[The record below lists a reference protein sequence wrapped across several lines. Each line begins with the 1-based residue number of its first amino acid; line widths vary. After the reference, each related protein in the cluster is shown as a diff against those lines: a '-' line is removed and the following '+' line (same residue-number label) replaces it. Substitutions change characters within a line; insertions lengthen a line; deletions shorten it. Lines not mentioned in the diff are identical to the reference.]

1 VTGPPVPPELR
12 AVASWAWRLAVIA
25 VVVVLA
31 VRALADLRVVVVPL
45 LVAVLAATQLH
56 PAAQRLRAR
65 GAGRALAALLVVG
78 GAGTVLAG
86 VLALL
91 APAVVGEL
99 DDLGDSVG
107 EGIRRVTQWA
117 ADAGLGVDPE
127 AGAGDLVAA
136 LRDNAQTLGGGAVAG
151 AMVAVEILAGLALLV
166 VFTFFLVKDGDEMWR
181 WLVARLGA
189 GSQAGAEELGRRL
202 WRTLGLYVRG
212 LVVVAAFDAIFIA
225 LALWVIGVPLVIP
238 LAVLT
243 FLAAFIPVLGAWL
256 AGAACALVALVALG
270 PQEALLVIAAT
281 VVVQQVESNVLHPV
295 VMGRALS
302 LHPMLILAVVSVGGI
317 LGGVLGAA
325 LAPPIAAAAVTT
337 GSFLRRRQEEAPGAT
352 RPLELEGAAS

>member
-1 VTGPPVPPELR
+1 VNSPPVPLELR
-12 AVASWAWRLAVIA
+12 AAASWAWRLAVIA
-25 VVVVLA
+25 GVVVLA
-31 VRALADLRVVVVPL
+31 VRALADVRVVVVPL
-45 LVAVLAATQLH
+45 LVALLLATQLH
-56 PAAQRLRAR
+56 PAAQRLRAA
-65 GAGRALAALLVVG
+65 GAGRALAALVVVG
-78 GAGTVLAG
+78 GAGAVLAG

-91 APAVVGEL
+91 APAVAREL

-117 ADAGLGVDPE
+117 ADAGLGVEPE
-127 AGAGDLVAA
+127 AGAGDLVGA
-136 LRDNAQTLGGGAVAG
+136 LRDNAEALGGGAVAG

-166 VFTFFLVKDGDEMWR
+166 VFTFFLVKDGDQMWR
-181 WLVARLGA
+181 WLVARLGD
-189 GSQAGAEELGRRL
+189 GSRADAEELGRRL

-212 LVVVAAFDAIFIA
+212 LVVVAAFDAVFIA
-225 LALWVIGVPLVIP
+225 LALWAIGVPLVVP

-270 PQEALLVIAAT
+270 PQQALLVIGAT
-281 VVVQQVESNVLHPV
+281 VVVQQVESTVLHPV

-302 LHPMLILAVVSVGGI
+302 LHPMLILAVVAVGGI

-325 LAPPIAAAAVTT
+325 LAPPIAAAAVTA
-337 GSFLRRRQEEAPGAT
+337 GSFLHGRRQEAGGVSARLEPERAT
-352 RPLELEGAAS
+352 S

>member
-1 VTGPPVPPELR
+1 VSGPPVPPDLR
-12 AVASWAWRLAVIA
+12 TAAAWAWRLAVIA

-31 VRALADLRVVVVPL
+31 VRALADVRVVVVPL
-45 LVAVLAATQLH
+45 LVALLLATQLD
-56 PAAQRLRAR
+56 PAAQRLRAA
-65 GAGRALAALLVVG
+65 GAGRALAALVVVG
-78 GAGTVLAG
+78 GAGAFLAG

-91 APAVVGEL
+91 APAVAGEL
-99 DDLGDSVG
+99 DDLGESVS
-107 EGIRRVTQWA
+107 EGIERVTRWA

-127 AGAGDLVAA
+127 AGAGDLVGA

-181 WLVARLGA
+181 WLVARLAA
-189 GSQAGAEELGRRL
+189 GSRAGAEELGRRV

-212 LVVVAAFDAIFIA
+212 LVVVAAFDAVFIA
-225 LALWVIGVPLVIP
+225 LALWAIGVPLVIP

-270 PQEALLVIAAT
+270 PREALLVIAAT
-281 VVVQQVESNVLHPV
+281 IVVQQVESNVLHPV
-295 VMGRALS
+295 VMGRALA
-302 LHPMLILAVVSVGGI
+302 LHPMLVLGVVAVGGI

-325 LAPPIAAAAVTT
+325 LAPPIAAAVVTT
-337 GSFLRRRQEEAPGAT
+337 GSFLRERRQEAEDATPG
-352 RPLELEGAAS
+352 RELEEAAS

>member
-1 VTGPPVPPELR
+1 MSTPPVPGELR
-12 AVASWAWRLAVIA
+12 VAASWAWRSAVIA
-25 VVVVLA
+25 LVVVLA
-31 VRALADLRVVVVPL
+31 VRALADIRVVVVPL
-45 LVAVLAATQLH
+45 LVALLVATQLH
-56 PAAQRLRAR
+56 PVAQRLRTR
-65 GAGRALAALLVVG
+65 GAGRALAALVVVG

-86 VLALL
+86 VLAVL
-91 APAVVGEL
+91 APAVVREL
-99 DDLGDSVG
+99 DDLGESVG
-107 EGIRRVTQWA
+107 EGIRRVAQWA

-136 LRDNAQTLGGGAVAG
+136 LRDNAETLSGGAVAG

-166 VFTFFLVKDGDEMWR
+166 VFTFFLVKDGDDMWR
-181 WLVARLGA
+181 WLGARLPD
-189 GSQAGAEELGRRL
+189 GSRAGAEELGRRL

-212 LVVVAAFDAIFIA
+212 LVVVAAFDAVLIA

-270 PQEALLVIAAT
+270 PQEALLVVAAT
-281 VVVQQVESNVLHPV
+281 VVVQQLESNVLHPV
-295 VMGRALS
+295 VMGRALA

-325 LAPPIAAAAVTT
+325 LAPPIAAAAVAT
-337 GSFLRRRQEEAPGAT
+337 GSFLRQWRREADGARRQLTPEA
-352 RPLELEGAAS
+352 AAS